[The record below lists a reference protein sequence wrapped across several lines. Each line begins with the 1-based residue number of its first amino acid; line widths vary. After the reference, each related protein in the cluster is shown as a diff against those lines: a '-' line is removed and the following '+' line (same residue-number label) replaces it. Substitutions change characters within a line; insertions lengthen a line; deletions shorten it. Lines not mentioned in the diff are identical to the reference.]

1 VAFLA
6 NSSDDFISKSR
17 LSDRTKKKEVKQEK
31 FLKLVD
37 GIIKHTS
44 WLTTEDIKKN
54 VVVFDGT
61 ASYPPPPITP
71 PPM

>member
-37 GIIKHTS
+37 GIIERTS
-44 WLTTEDIKKN
+44 WLTTDDIKKMLLYSM
-54 VVVFDGT
+54 
-61 ASYPPPPITP
+61 AQHLIHHHPLPPQCE
-71 PPM
+71 

>member
-6 NSSDDFISKSR
+6 NASDDFISKSR
-17 LSDRTKKKEVKQEK
+17 LSDRTKKKEVKQDK

-37 GIIKHTS
+37 GILECTS
-44 WLTTEDIKKN
+44 WLTAEDIKKD

-61 ASYPPPPITP
+61 ASFPAPPIIP